1 MKKIYLIL
9 ALLAGTLTAGA
20 QTDAVAKEVA
30 GLAKKSKETVAA
42 DSAKP
47 WKFDGMLSLT
57 ASQTSLKNWAAP
69 LVAKLGALSIRRTPP
84 HRRE

>member
-9 ALLAGTLTAGA
+9 ALLAGTLTASA

-57 ASQTSLKNWAAP
+57 ASQTSLKNWAAGGDQQLEF
-69 LVAKLGALSIRRTPP
+69 LVR
-84 HRRE
+84 